1 MDSLT
6 RPVTPNYTLA
16 IAVRSSKS
24 GLWRSLTGLA
34 YLPTM
39 NLLQAR
45 NSNSVS
51 NRFRFVSIVVAVA
64 PQFFIL
70 LTIIAGT
77 FIAGNLLCGLETVA
91 SAQDSVVRV
100 GGIGESG
107 ISVPV
112 ARNVPMLPARELAE
126 GVLTVIP
133 PSQNANDTAIGPLS
147 LDYVAKHPEL
157 EWSGPGFPKSEPN
170 FASRSETLLE
180 MGRDV
185 TLRHPIWG
193 LEFAFKPLRTI
204 EADVPMASGKM
215 QRKLVWY
222 LVYRV
227 RYIGGDLLPSLT
239 VSEDGESVPEPPK
252 PVIFNSVRFL
262 PRFTLTDTQANV
274 VRDSQILS
282 TVIPQIAAKERIGK
296 PVLDTFQ
303 ISRTEI
309 LPSNGDKDNPVW
321 GIATWTDVDGRADFL
336 TVQVKGL
343 TNAYQ
348 VKVDS
353 AGNNVY
359 KRKTLELHF
368 WRPGDS
374 LSQTQDRVRLGV
386 PAFLDSSEQQYVL
399 KQFGLEKRLD
409 YQWVYR

>member
-1 MDSLT
+1 MF
-6 RPVTPNYTLA
+6 
-16 IAVRSSKS
+16 S
-24 GLWRSLTGLA
+24 GVIGL
-34 YLPTM
+34 
-39 NLLQAR
+39 
-45 NSNSVS
+45 
-51 NRFRFVSIVVAVA
+51 I
-64 PQFFIL
+64 
-70 LTIIAGT
+70 
-77 FIAGNLLCGLETVA
+77 A
-91 SAQDSVVRV
+91 SAQEPEQRVRGV
-100 GGIGESG
+100 TESG
-107 ISVPV
+107 VSVPV
-112 ARNVPMLPARELAE
+112 ARSVPMLPARELAE

-133 PSQNANDTAIGPLS
+133 PSQNADDTAIGPLS

-204 EADVPMASGKM
+204 DADVPLASGKM

-222 LVYRV
+222 LIYRV
-227 RYIGGDLLPSLT
+227 RYIGGDLLPNLT
-239 VSEDGESVPEPPK
+239 ISEDGESIPESPK

-262 PRFTLTDTQANV
+262 PRFTLTDTQADV

-296 PVLDTFQ
+296 PILDTFQ
-303 ISRTEI
+303 ISRTEL

-321 GIATWTDVDGRADFL
+321 GIATWTEVDGRADFL

-348 VKVDS
+348 VKIDS
-353 AGNNVY
+353 TGKNIY
-359 KRKTLELHF
+359 KRKTLDLHF

-386 PAFLDSSEQQYVL
+386 PAFLDSSEQEYVL

>member
-1 MDSLT
+1 
-6 RPVTPNYTLA
+6 
-16 IAVRSSKS
+16 
-24 GLWRSLTGLA
+24 
-34 YLPTM
+34 M

-45 NSNSVS
+45 KNYSVPNRFQCVSFRISNS
-51 NRFRFVSIVVAVA
+51 FRFLDPLVIGSRIFPAIFAGIIV
-64 PQFFIL
+64 
-70 LTIIAGT
+70 AG
-77 FIAGNLLCGLETVA
+77 FGLIA
-91 SAQDSVVRV
+91 SAQELGPRV
-100 GGIGESG
+100 EGVKESG

-112 ARNVPMLPARELAE
+112 ARSVPMLPARELAE
-126 GVLTVIP
+126 GVLTVIS
-133 PSQNANDTAIGPLS
+133 PSQNADDTAIGPLS

-157 EWSGPGFPKSEPN
+157 EWTGPGFPKSEPN

-204 EADVPMASGKM
+204 DADVPLSSGKM

-222 LVYRV
+222 LIYRV
-227 RYIGGDLLPSLT
+227 RYIGGDLLPNLT
-239 VSEDGESVPEPPK
+239 LSEDGESIPESPK

-296 PVLDTFQ
+296 PILDTFQ

-348 VKVDS
+348 VKIDS
-353 AGNNVY
+353 AGNNIY

-374 LSQTQDRVRLGV
+374 LSQSQDRVRLGV
-386 PAFLDSSEQQYVL
+386 PAFLDSSEQEYVL